1 MFRKK
6 ALPPGCLDFLS
17 ICVLDAPFAPLDD
30 YPLEGSLVDKE
41 VVECLGLILSR
52 RFPPM
57 DPEDSLSRW
66 EGWVRA
72 WLSTLFC
79 RDNVCAKEQWRD
91 SAKGGGVG
99 GVRRLLTSLVAIGA
113 QAKWLLVFSTH
124 FLKRATQA

>member
-41 VVECLGLILSR
+41 VVECLGLILGR
-52 RFPPM
+52 RFPPL

-79 RDNVCAKEQWRD
+79 RDNVLYQR
-91 SAKGGGVG
+91 
-99 GVRRLLTSLVAIGA
+99 TM
-113 QAKWLLVFSTH
+113 T
-124 FLKRATQA
+124 